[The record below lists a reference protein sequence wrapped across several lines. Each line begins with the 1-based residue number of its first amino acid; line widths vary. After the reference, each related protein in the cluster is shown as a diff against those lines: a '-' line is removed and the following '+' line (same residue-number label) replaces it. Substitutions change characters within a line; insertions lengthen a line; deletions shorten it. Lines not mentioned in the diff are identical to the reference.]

1 MTRLATAQPRVG
13 FSRTLWNV
21 GWRHLLRHP
30 WQSVLMVVGILLGVA
45 VVVSIDL
52 ANASASRAF
61 ELSTEAV
68 TGRATHQIA
77 DGPDGLDET
86 IYTRLRR
93 EGVTRQAAPVITD
106 YVSSPQLGDRPLQL
120 LGMDPFAEPPFRDYV
135 APQGDATIGGLTDL
149 LTRPGAILLSDEVA
163 RQYRL
168 TAGMPITLEI
178 EGYSHA
184 AFVAGLLKPSD
195 NLSRRA
201 LDGMLLTDIATAQ
214 ELTGK
219 LGKLDRIDLILR
231 DDAAVA
237 RVRAWLPQGVHL
249 TPVEARSGSIEQ
261 MTAAFRVNLTALSL
275 MALIVGMFLIYNTMT
290 FSVVQRRPLF
300 GTLRC
305 LGVTRREIF
314 ILVVGE
320 AFIVGVLGGALGV
333 GLGVLMGQGA
343 VRAVTQT
350 MNDLYF
356 AVTVT
361 GVEVPVASLVKGLL
375 LSIVATVIT
384 AAIPAW
390 EAASVPPRAA
400 LVRSGIESK
409 TRQMVRG
416 AAVAGA
422 VLLVAGGG
430 VLMIPTRNLVLSLV
444 GTFVVMMGFALLAP
458 PALLVLMRGASPLA
472 GRAWGTLGRM
482 APRNVVN
489 ALSRTS
495 IAVAALMVAVS
506 VTIAVSL
513 MVGSFRHTVIVWLGQ
528 TLRGDVYI
536 SVPSATATQALG
548 KIDPKAVSILQTWP
562 GVARAD
568 TLRAVVVDSPSGPV
582 HVDAI
587 NNPDLGVV
595 RLFLWAEARPEAMWA
610 LMQGDVVIVSE
621 PFATLFN
628 LRRGSRVTLDALDGP
643 HTFRVVGVYYDYASS
658 QGTVIMAQPV
668 YRRLWRDDAITAVS
682 LRLAPNVRADQ
693 VTREL
698 QDTLGPIQRLF
709 VRPNTALREDAL
721 AVFDRTFA
729 ITGALQILATVVAF
743 IGVLSALLSLLLEK
757 QRELG
762 ILRAMGLTVRELW
775 GLVMLESSLMGAVAG
790 MLAMPTGFALSVIL
804 IYIINR
810 RSFGWTLQMS
820 IGWEPFVQAL
830 AVAVLAALLA
840 GIYPA
845 RRLGRML
852 AAEALRYE

>member
-1 MTRLATAQPRVG
+1 MMTRT
-13 FSRTLWNV
+13 FFNI
-21 GWRHLLRHP
+21 GWRYLLRHP
-30 WQSVLMVVGILLGVA
+30 WQSVLMIIGILLGVA

-52 ANASASRAF
+52 ANASAGRAF

-68 TGRATHQIA
+68 TGRATHQVTG
-77 DGPDGLDET
+77 GPDGLDEA

-93 EGVTRQAAPVITD
+93 EGVTREAAPIVTE
-106 YVSSPQLGDRPLQL
+106 YVSSPQLGERPLQL
-120 LGMDPFAEPPFRDYV
+120 LGIDPFAEPPFRSYL
-135 APQGDATIGGLTDL
+135 APQGDATLGGLTDL
-149 LTRPGAILLSDEVA
+149 LTRPGAVLLSDELA
-163 RQYRL
+163 RQYHL
-168 TAGMPITLEI
+168 TASAPITIEI
-178 EGYSHA
+178 DGYAHA

-195 NLSRRA
+195 GLSRQA
-201 LDGMLLTDIATAQ
+201 LDGMLLTDVATAQ
-214 ELTGK
+214 ELAGK

-231 DDAAVA
+231 DEGAVA
-237 RVRAWLPQGVHL
+237 RVRAWLPQGVRL
-249 TPVEARSGSIEQ
+249 SPVEARSGSVQQ

-314 ILVVGE
+314 ILVVSE
-320 AFIVGVLGGALGV
+320 AFIVGVVGGVLGV
-333 GLGVLMGQGA
+333 GLGVVMGQGA

-350 MNDLYF
+350 INDLYF
-356 AVTVT
+356 AITVT
-361 GVEVPVASLVKGLL
+361 GVEIPVASLVKGLA
-375 LSIVATVIT
+375 LSVLATVVT

-390 EAASVPPRAA
+390 EAATVPPRAA

-409 TRQMVRG
+409 TRQLVMG
-416 AAVAGA
+416 AAAVGVILLIAGA
-422 VLLVAGGG
+422 G
-430 VLMIPTRNLVLSLV
+430 VLMIPTRDLVLSFV
-444 GTFVVMMGFALLAP
+444 GTFVVVMGFALLAP
-458 PALLVLMRGASPLA
+458 VTMLILMRGALPLT
-472 GRAWGTLGRM
+472 GHLWGTLGRM
-482 APRNVVN
+482 APRNV
-489 ALSRTS
+489 ASSLSRTS

-513 MVGSFRHTVIVWLGQ
+513 MVGSFRHTVIVWLEQ

-536 SVPSATATQALG
+536 SVPSTTATQAFG
-548 KIDPKAVSILQTWP
+548 KIDPKALSLIQGWP

-568 TLRAVVVDSPSGPV
+568 TLRAVMVDSPSGPI

-587 NNPDLGVV
+587 NNPDLGGV
-595 RLFLWAEARPEAMWA
+595 RLFVWAEATPGAMWT
-610 LMQGDVVIVSE
+610 LMQSDAVMVSE
-621 PFATLFN
+621 PFANQFS
-628 LRRGSRVTLDALDGP
+628 LRRGSSLTLYAPDGP

-668 YRRLWRDDAITAVS
+668 YRRLWHDDAITAAS
-682 LRLAPNVRADQ
+682 LRLAPNIRADA

-698 QDTLGPIQRLF
+698 QDKLGPIQRLF
-709 VRPNTALREDAL
+709 IRPNTVLRDEAL

-743 IGVLSALLSLLLEK
+743 VGVLSALLSLLLEK

-762 ILRAMGLTVRELW
+762 ILRALGLTVRELW
-775 GLVMLESSLMGAVAG
+775 GLVMLESGLMGTVAG
-790 MLAMPTGFALSVIL
+790 LLSMPTGFALSLIL
-804 IYIINR
+804 IYVINR

-820 IGWEPFVQAL
+820 VGWEPFAQAL

-845 RRLGRML
+845 RRLGKLM
-852 AAEALRYE
+852 AADALRFE

>member
-1 MTRLATAQPRVG
+1 
-13 FSRTLWNV
+13 
-21 GWRHLLRHP
+21 LLRHP
-30 WQSVLMVVGILLGVA
+30 WQSVLMIVGIMLGVA

-52 ANASASRAF
+52 ANTSASRAF
-61 ELSTEAV
+61 ELSTQAI
-68 TGRATHQIA
+68 TGRATHQITG
-77 DGPDGLDET
+77 GPDGLDEA

-93 EGVTRQAAPVITD
+93 EGITRESAPIVTE

-120 LGMDPFAEPPFRDYV
+120 LGVDPFAEPPFRSYLDSG
-135 APQGDATIGGLTDL
+135 PRQGTSQGDVTSGGLTDL
-149 LTRPGAILLSDEVA
+149 LTRPGAILLSEELA
-163 RQYRL
+163 RQYHL
-168 TAGMPITLEI
+168 TSGAPITIEI
-178 EGYSHA
+178 EGYAHA
-184 AFVAGLLKPSD
+184 AFIAGLLKPSD
-195 NLSRRA
+195 DLSRRA
-201 LDGMLLTDIATAQ
+201 LDGMLLADVATAQ
-214 ELTGK
+214 ELTGR

-231 DDAAVA
+231 DDATAA
-237 RVRAWLPQGVHL
+237 HIRAWLPPGIRL
-249 TPVEARSGSIEQ
+249 SPVEARTGSIEQ

-305 LGVTRREIF
+305 LGATRREVF
-314 ILVVGE
+314 ILVVSE
-320 AFIVGVLGGALGV
+320 AFIVGVLGGVLGV
-333 GLGVLMGQGA
+333 GLGVVMGQGA

-350 MNDLYF
+350 INDLYF
-356 AVTVT
+356 AVSVT
-361 GVEVPVASLVKGLL
+361 GVEIPVTSLVKGLA
-375 LSIVATVIT
+375 LSICATVIT

-390 EAASVPPRAA
+390 EAATVPPRAA
-400 LVRSGIESK
+400 LVRSSIEAK
-409 TRQMVRG
+409 TRQIVMW

-422 VLLVAGGG
+422 GMFVVGAG
-430 VLMIPTRNLVLSLV
+430 VLMIPTRDLVLSLF
-444 GTFVVMMGFALLAP
+444 GTFVIVMGFALLAP
-458 PALLVLMRGASPLA
+458 VTLLMLMRAASPLT
-472 GRAWGTLGRM
+472 RLAWGMLGRM

-528 TLRGDVYI
+528 TLRGDIYV
-536 SVPSATATQALG
+536 SVPSTTATQAFG
-548 KIDPKAVSILQTWP
+548 KIDPRALSLIQTWP

-568 TLRAVVVDSPSGPV
+568 TLRAAMVDSPNGPV

-587 NNPDLGVV
+587 NNPDLGDV
-595 RLFLWAEARPEAMWA
+595 RLFVWAEAKPAAIWN
-610 LMQGDVVIVSE
+610 LMQSDAVIVSE
-621 PFATLFN
+621 PFANQFH
-628 LRRGSRVTLDALDGP
+628 LRRGSTVTLYADAGP

-668 YRRLWRDDAITAVS
+668 YRRLWHDEAITAVS
-682 LRLAPNVRADQ
+682 LRLAPNVRADN

-698 QDTLGPIQRLF
+698 QDALGPIQRLL
-709 VRPNTALREDAL
+709 VRPNTVLRDEAL

-775 GLVMLESSLMGAVAG
+775 GLVMLESGLMGAAAG
-790 MLAMPTGFALSVIL
+790 VLAMPAGFALSVIL

-820 IGWEPFVQAL
+820 VGWQPFAQAL
-830 AVAVLAALLA
+830 AVAIVAALLA

-845 RRLGRML
+845 RRMGRMM
-852 AAEALRYE
+852 AADALRFE

>member
-1 MTRLATAQPRVG
+1 MTRLASAQPRVS

-30 WQSVLMVVGILLGVA
+30 WQSALMVLGILLGVA

-52 ANASASRAF
+52 ANTSASRAF

-68 TGRATHQIA
+68 TGRATHQITG
-77 DGPDGLDET
+77 GPDGLDEA

-93 EGVTRQAAPVITD
+93 EGVTSQAAPVMTE

-149 LTRPGAILLSDEVA
+149 LTRPSAILLSDDQA
-163 RQYRL
+163 RQYHL
-168 TAGMPITLEI
+168 VAGSPITIEI
-178 EGYSHA
+178 EGYSHTV
-184 AFVAGLLKPSD
+184 FVAGLLKPSD

-214 ELTGK
+214 ELTGR
-219 LGKLDRIDLILR
+219 LGKLDRIDLILQ

-237 RVRAWLPQGVHL
+237 RVRAWLPQGLRL
-249 TPVEARSGSIEQ
+249 TPVEARSGSVEQ

-290 FSVVQRRPLF
+290 FSVIQRRPLF

-314 ILVVGE
+314 ILVVSE
-320 AFIVGVLGGALGV
+320 AFIVGVLGGLLGV

-350 MNDLYF
+350 INDLYF
-356 AVTVT
+356 TVTVT
-361 GVEVPVASLVKGLL
+361 GVEVPVTSLVKGLL
-375 LSIVATVIT
+375 LSIGATVIT

-409 TRQMVRG
+409 TRQVVRG

-422 VLLVAGGG
+422 GLLVVGAG
-430 VLMIPTRNLVLSLV
+430 VLMVPTRNLVLSLI
-444 GTFVVMMGFALLAP
+444 GTFVVVMGFALLAP
-458 PALLVLMRGASPLA
+458 PAMLILMRGASPLT
-472 GRAWGTLGRM
+472 GRIWGTLGRM
-482 APRNVVN
+482 APRNVVS

-513 MVGSFRHTVIVWLGQ
+513 MVGSFRHTVIVWLEQ

-536 SVPSATATQALG
+536 SVPSTTATQSLG
-548 KIDPKAVSILQTWP
+548 KIDPEALKTIQTWP

-568 TLRAVVVDSPSGPV
+568 TLRAVVVDSPGGPV

-587 NNPDLGVV
+587 NNPDLGNV

-610 LMQGDVVIVSE
+610 LMQSDVVIVSE
-621 PFATLFN
+621 PFATQSN
-628 LRRGSRVTLDALDGP
+628 LRRGSSVTLDALDGP

-682 LRLAPNVRADQ
+682 LRLAPGVHADQ

-698 QDTLGPIQRLF
+698 QDRLGPIQRLF
-709 VRPNTALREDAL
+709 VRPNIALREDAL

-775 GLVMLESSLMGAVAG
+775 GLVMLESGLMGAVAG

-820 IGWEPFVQAL
+820 IGWEPFAQAL

-852 AAEALRYE
+852 TAEALRYE